1 MDPAPEPSVDPDPL
15 AINLRLLHDFLPVF
29 RIRIQIRI
37 HRIHLA
43 IPDPHPDPLVRE
55 EFIRGSFMIR
65 IRSKMSRIPNSALKN
80 DVNVPSKEIS
90 RKTFFFNWFIV
101 GILKLNNENSRIRIQ
116 DLDPDPLVIGM
127 DPRIRIRIHT
137 KMSWIRNTDCNCYFN
152 NELIV

>member
-1 MDPAPEPSVDPDPL
+1 MIIFLCIPDPHPDPLVTSKDPAPEPAMDPAPEPSVDPDPL

-90 RKTFFFNWFIV
+90 IRTKKSRYPLDTYDECKTKSKVPVPYRLI
-101 GILKLNNENSRIRIQ
+101 KTKSR
-116 DLDPDPLVIGM
+116 
-127 DPRIRIRIHT
+127 
-137 KMSWIRNTDCNCYFN
+137 
-152 NELIV
+152 